1 MYRKVRATQRRMKIN
16 EIFDSIDGE
25 GLRTGELATFIRLA
39 GCNLRC
45 RYCDTSYALSG
56 KDGAEMSIEQIIEKV
71 KAFKNKNITLTG
83 GEPLIHERTSD
94 LIRGLSDFNINIETN
109 GSIDIEPY
117 TSFPNVLITMDYK
130 TSSSGERDKM
140 LLSNIKKL
148 RESDVLKIVMS
159 SKDKQEVFDLL
170 NDNEIKSY
178 VYLSPI
184 YGECDPKELVDFLK
198 HLRASGIDVSK
209 TRVQVQL
216 HKIIWEP
223 DERGV

>member
-1 MYRKVRATQRRMKIN
+1 MKIN

-45 RYCDTSYALSG
+45 RYCDTSYALSA
-56 KDGAEMSIEQIIEKV
+56 KDGVDMSIDEIIAKV
-71 KAFKNKNITLTG
+71 KAIKNKNVTLTG

-94 LIRGLSDFNINIETN
+94 LIRGLSCFDINIETN

-130 TSSSGERDKM
+130 TASSGENGKM
-140 LLSNIKKL
+140 LLSNLKKL

-184 YGECDPKELVDFLK
+184 YGECEPKELVEFLK
-198 HLRASGIDVSK
+198 HLKASGINTGK
-209 TRVQVQL
+209 IRVQVQL
-216 HKIIWEP
+216 HKIIWNP

>member
-1 MYRKVRATQRRMKIN
+1 MKIN

-45 RYCDTSYALSG
+45 RYCDTSYALSA
-56 KDGAEMSIEQIIEKV
+56 KDGAETSIEQIIEKV

-130 TSSSGERDKM
+130 TASSGERDKM

-209 TRVQVQL
+209 ASVQVQL
-216 HKIIWEP
+216 HKIIWKP